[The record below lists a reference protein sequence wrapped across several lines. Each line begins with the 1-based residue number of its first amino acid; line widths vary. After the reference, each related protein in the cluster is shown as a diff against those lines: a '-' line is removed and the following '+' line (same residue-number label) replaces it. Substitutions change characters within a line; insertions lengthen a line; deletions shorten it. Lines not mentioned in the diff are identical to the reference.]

1 MATNTAATRV
11 VTIEAEPL
19 TPEAFAP
26 FGKVLDEDR
35 FILAS
40 NEFPF
45 FANLVTLRPSTE
57 DVTYVNRH
65 HDHNQIFASIG
76 GDPMVVIVA
85 DPRLPGEGF
94 DPTKIRAFVTDGNS
108 AIVFH
113 FDTWHLAPRGVGDR
127 TVRALNVQA
136 TNNYVYTERIELAD
150 AAGCVV
156 RIAT

>member
-1 MATNTAATRV
+1 MATFNTATRV

-26 FGKVLDEDR
+26 FGKVLDESR

-85 DPRLPGEGF
+85 DPRLPGDGF
-94 DPTKIRAFVTDGNS
+94 DPTKIRAFKTDGNA

-113 FDTWHLAPRGVGDR
+113 VDTWHLAPRGVGNQ
-127 TVRALNVQA
+127 TARALNVQA
-136 TNNYVYTERIELAD
+136 INNDVHTERIELAD
-150 AAGCVV
+150 VAGCVV